1 MVDSQAPSRK
11 QPTIERVLDI
21 AIAVRDLD
29 AAVRKFSGILGRQPV
44 VLPPEHYAYPGLKGA
59 RFFMGDSAISLVA
72 SDDASSPI
80 ARFLESRGEGVNHI
94 SLEVTDIE
102 QDMRDLANKVV
113 EFVSDKPLA
122 FSDGRVVFAHPR
134 SLHGVQIAFVELD
147 QETDW

>member
-1 MVDSQAPSRK
+1 MVDNQAPSRK

-59 RFFMGDSAISLVA
+59 RFFMGESAISLVA

-102 QDMRDLANKVV
+102 QDMRDLANKGV

-134 SLHGVQIAFVELD
+134 SLHGVQIAFVELKPK
-147 QETDW
+147 TD